1 MAEDMF
7 HLAVLFEDEDFFLLA
22 TSLYEEQADIAERK
36 EECSILFNFTAIT
49 NGTSLEMFWKKHL
62 RIPDLVK
69 LDNIVILT

>member
-22 TSLYEEQADIAERK
+22 TSLYEEQADIAETK

-49 NGTSLEMFWKKHL
+49 NGTSLEMF
-62 RIPDLVK
+62 
-69 LDNIVILT
+69 